1 MIYVPLC
8 PEVYIIYGYSAVP
21 YSVFRISLKSM
32 ENRMSFVKRKA
43 SGSAKVTPEEFDKQ
57 NKNFLRDMRNVISM
71 AQIPSKLILN
81 FDQTGITFI
90 PFSYYTMEK
99 EGATPVEVIE
109 KDDRTQTT
117 LVFFQGLYF
126 VTFYFLKS
134 YMNETLSSV
143 VREDKTLFSTFSVSF
158 HPFSF
163 LRLRI
168 SHTHQL
174 IDLMMSQRRST
185 CGGCYTSIYQQMEG

>member
-8 PEVYIIYGYSAVP
+8 LEVYIIYGYSAVP

-109 KDDRTQTT
+109 KDDITHTT
-117 LVFFQGLYF
+117 LVFSGSLFHDLLLLQVVHEQNIVFCCQGRQ
-126 VTFYFLKS
+126 
-134 YMNETLSSV
+134 NV
-143 VREDKTLFSTFSVSF
+143 VF

-163 LRLRI
+163 LPP
-168 SHTHQL
+168 
-174 IDLMMSQRRST
+174 
-185 CGGCYTSIYQQMEG
+185 